1 MLFYI
6 VKDMLSLLFAK
17 KKVVLIKERTESVW
31 AKFTSKWFFYHRG
44 KKNEPSLW
52 GQNALTNGSSYAA
65 KKRGKDC
72 FCRIVHLP
80 SLHPQKK
87 SPLWSWSGG
96 GFRKYKI
103 LFHYKF
109 NAVGF
114 ARGRQNIGHVFLQT
128 FNLNGI
134 PLHVEDAH
142 VGQLA

>member
-6 VKDMLSLLFAK
+6 VKDVLSLLFAK

-44 KKNEPSLW
+44 KNTTS
-52 GQNALTNGSSYAA
+52 Q
-65 KKRGKDC
+65 
-72 FCRIVHLP
+72 IVIEIVRSNLVTSP
-80 SLHPQKK
+80 KK